1 MTKAPKKL
9 LFKLQR
15 LTLKAKIS
23 LMRKNTIR
31 KLFPFFLIT
40 LSVTLL
46 IINSVLLHQKIN
58 LAVFLA
64 FISTNVF
71 ILFYFLKTFSNRSLL
86 IHSQDERS
94 IEQINIIRA
103 ENKKDREFG
112 SGLKFKIT
120 RYDNLKK
127 VIEDLNRSL
136 KLDTVIQVL
145 SSAVYSLISN
155 NSGCALFYLVNNQ
168 YQKLNLAYSIKDDSG
183 LVVLTKEGDIFD
195 QWVLR
200 HSSQLIIEDLKNDFR
215 FDLEALPKLEER
227 PIASLISSPLISH
240 NSLLGLLRLES
251 KTSGAFNQDDLRFL
265 SLVADLGAAAVENS
279 LLFQKEQDLAIHD
292 DLTALF
298 TKQHFIT
305 RLKDESRR
313 LLRLDQYLSL
323 MMIDIDFFKQY
334 NDKFGH
340 TAGDIVLK
348 KMGYLLKDALREFNP
363 LLCRFGGEEFL
374 VMLPGINKQKALG
387 IAEDLRR
394 RIEKEKIVLRRQ
406 DTHVTVSIGVAS
418 LPLDTKDEDELI
430 QKADKAMYSA
440 KGKGRNRV
448 CSM

>member
-1 MTKAPKKL
+1 MR
-9 LFKLQR
+9 QN
-15 LTLKAKIS
+15 LT
-23 LMRKNTIR
+23 RK
-31 KLFPFFLIT
+31 FFWFFLLP
-40 LSVTLL
+40 LSIILLL
-46 IINSVLLHQKIN
+46 INSAGVLLHQKIN
-58 LAVFLA
+58 LTAFSVFILA
-64 FISTNVF
+64 NVF
-71 ILFYFLKTFSNRSLL
+71 ILLYFLKTFSNRSSL
-86 IHSQDERS
+86 IHSQIERS
-94 IEQINIIRA
+94 TEQINIIKA
-103 ENKKDREFG
+103 ENKKDREFALA
-112 SGLKFKIT
+112 LKFKIT

-127 VIEDLNRSL
+127 IIEDLNRSL
-136 KLDTVIQVL
+136 KLDTIIRL
-145 SSAVYSLISN
+145 LCSAVYSLISN
-155 NSGCALFYLVNNQ
+155 NQGCALFYLVNNQ
-168 YQKLNLAYSIKDDSG
+168 YQKLALAYSIKDDSD

-215 FDLEALPKLEER
+215 FDLEALRNQEAR
-227 PIASLISSPLISH
+227 PVLSLISSPLISH

-251 KTSGAFNQDDLRFL
+251 KKSGVFNQDDLRFL

-298 TKQHFIT
+298 TRQHFIT
-305 RLKDESRR
+305 RLKDEARR
-313 LLRLDQYLSL
+313 ILRLDQHLSL

-348 KMGYLLKDALREFNP
+348 KMGHLLKDTLKEFNP

-374 VMLPGINKQKALG
+374 VMLSGINKQKSLG

-394 RIEKEKIVLRRQ
+394 RIAKENIVLRRQ

-448 CSM
+448 CSI

>member
-1 MTKAPKKL
+1 MQQNATRKIFWFFL
-9 LFKLQR
+9 LFLLVVL
-15 LTLKAKIS
+15 LTA
-23 LMRKNTIR
+23 
-31 KLFPFFLIT
+31 
-40 LSVTLL
+40 
-46 IINSVLLHQKIN
+46 NSVLLHQKIN
-58 LAVFLA
+58 LSAFLVFILA
-64 FISTNVF
+64 NVF
-71 ILFYFLKTFSNRSLL
+71 ILLYSLKTFSNRSLL
-86 IHSQDERS
+86 IRSQVERCV
-94 IEQINIIRA
+94 EQINIIKA
-103 ENKKDREFG
+103 ENKKDQEFG
-112 SGLKFKIT
+112 SALKFKIA

-136 KLDTVIQVL
+136 KLDTIIRL
-145 SSAVYSLISN
+145 LCSAVYSLISN

-168 YQKLNLAYSIKDDSG
+168 YQKLNLAYSIKDDSD
-183 LVVLTKEGDIFD
+183 LVLLTKEGDIFD

-215 FDLEALPKLEER
+215 FDLEALRNQDTR
-227 PIASLISSPLISH
+227 PVLSLISSPLISH

-251 KTSGAFNQDDLRFL
+251 KKSGFFNQDDLRFL
-265 SLVADLGAAAVENS
+265 SLVADLGAVAVENS

-298 TKQHFIT
+298 TRQHFIT
-305 RLKDESRR
+305 RLKDETKRC
-313 LLRLDQYLSL
+313 LRLDQHLSL

-348 KMGYLLKDALREFNP
+348 KMGRLLRDVLKEFNP

-374 VMLPGINKQKALG
+374 VMLSGVNKQEALG

-394 RIEKEKIVLRRQ
+394 RIEKENVVLRRQ

-418 LPLDTKDEDELI
+418 LPLDTKDEDDLI

-448 CSM
+448 CSI